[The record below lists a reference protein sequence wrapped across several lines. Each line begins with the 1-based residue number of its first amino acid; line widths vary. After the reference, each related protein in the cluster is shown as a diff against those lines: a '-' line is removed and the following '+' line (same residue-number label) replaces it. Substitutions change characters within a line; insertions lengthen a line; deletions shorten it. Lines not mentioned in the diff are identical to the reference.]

1 MQYDHL
7 LVRYGELTLKGTN
20 RKMFVNQLKDNVKRA
35 LIPLSGYH
43 VKGKRDRMYIELSPE
58 ADINEIIQR
67 LSKVYGIKSISPVI
81 KIDKN
86 EEKINQSAIQLSHD
100 FEKGSTFKV
109 DVKRVDKSFR
119 LDTYELQ
126 RQVGGA
132 ILKENNNITVNVKN
146 PDYEIKIEVRMD
158 AIYIYE
164 KVIAGAGGLPVG
176 TGGKTLLML
185 SGGIDSPVAGIEV
198 MKRGVTV
205 EAIHFHS
212 PPFTSEKA
220 KDKVIELTRIL
231 AERVGPI
238 KLHLVPFTEIQK
250 QINKVVHP
258 RYTMTSTR
266 RMMMRISD
274 KVVHQINANAI
285 VNGENLGQVASQTL
299 KSMYAINHVTATP
312 VLRPLLTL
320 DKEDIIKKAKE
331 LGTFE
336 TSIQPYEDCCTIFT
350 PKNPVTEPDF
360 DKVIKYESVF
370 NFDEM
375 IENAVEN
382 IETLTIDQNYK
393 SAKEQSTDSL
403 IKDLFQNS

>member
-67 LSKVYGIKSISPVI
+67 LSKVYGIKSISPII

-86 EEKINQSAIQLSHD
+86 EEKINQSAIQLSQD

-403 IKDLFQNS
+403 IKDLF

>member
-58 ADINEIIQR
+58 ADIYEIIQR

-403 IKDLFQNS
+403 IKDLF

>member
-132 ILKENNNITVNVKN
+132 ILIENNNITVNVKN

-403 IKDLFQNS
+403 IKDLF

>member
-1 MQYDHL
+1 MQFDHL

-35 LIPLSGYH
+35 LIPLRGYH

-58 ADINEIIQR
+58 ADINEIIHR

-86 EEKINQSAIQLSHD
+86 EEKINQSAIQLSQD
-100 FEKGSTFKV
+100 FVKGSTFKV

-126 RQVGGA
+126 GQVGGA

-360 DKVIKYESVF
+360 DKVVKYESVF

-403 IKDLFQNS
+403 IKDLF

>member
-403 IKDLFQNS
+403 IKDLF

>member
-86 EEKINQSAIQLSHD
+86 EEKINQSAIQLSQN

-250 QINKVVHP
+250 QINKVVHS

-360 DKVIKYESVF
+360 DKVVKYESVF

-403 IKDLFQNS
+403 IKDLF

>member
-132 ILKENNNITVNVKN
+132 ILKKNNNITVNVKN

-285 VNGENLGQVASQTL
+285 VNGENLGQVASQTQ
-299 KSMYAINHVTATP
+299 KSMHAINHVTATP

-403 IKDLFQNS
+403 IKDLF

>member
-320 DKEDIIKKAKE
+320 DKENIIKKAKE

-403 IKDLFQNS
+403 IKDLF

>member
-198 MKRGVTV
+198 VKRGVTV

-403 IKDLFQNS
+403 IKDLF

>member
-1 MQYDHL
+1 MQFDHL

-35 LIPLSGYH
+35 LIPLRGYH

-67 LSKVYGIKSISPVI
+67 VSKVYGIKSISPVI

-86 EEKINQSAIQLSHD
+86 EEKINQSAIQLSQD
-100 FEKGSTFKV
+100 FVKGSTFKV

-164 KVIAGAGGLPVG
+164 KVIAGACGLPVG

-360 DKVIKYESVF
+360 DKVVKYESVF

-403 IKDLFQNS
+403 IKDLF

>member
-20 RKMFVNQLKDNVKRA
+20 RKMFINQLKDNVKRA

-250 QINKVVHP
+250 QINKVVHS

-360 DKVIKYESVF
+360 DKVVKYESVF

-403 IKDLFQNS
+403 IKDLF

>member
-336 TSIQPYEDCCTIFT
+336 TSIQPYEDCCTIFI

-403 IKDLFQNS
+403 IKDLF

>member
-238 KLHLVPFTEIQK
+238 KLHLVPFSEIQK

-403 IKDLFQNS
+403 IKDLF

>member
-132 ILKENNNITVNVKN
+132 ILKKNNNITVNVKN

-238 KLHLVPFTEIQK
+238 KLHLMPFTEIQK

-403 IKDLFQNS
+403 IKDLF

>member
-20 RKMFVNQLKDNVKRA
+20 RKMFINQLKDNVKRA

-86 EEKINQSAIQLSHD
+86 EEKINQSAIQLSQD

-164 KVIAGAGGLPVG
+164 KVIAGAGGMPVG

-250 QINKVVHP
+250 QINKVVHS

-360 DKVIKYESVF
+360 DKVVKYESVF

-403 IKDLFQNS
+403 IKDLF

>member
-43 VKGKRDRMYIELSPE
+43 VKGKRDRMYIELSPD

-86 EEKINQSAIQLSHD
+86 EEKINQSAIQLSQD

-382 IETLTIDQNYK
+382 I
-393 SAKEQSTDSL
+393 
-403 IKDLFQNS
+403 

>member
-350 PKNPVTEPDF
+350 SKNPVTEPDF

-403 IKDLFQNS
+403 IKDLF

>member
-1 MQYDHL
+1 MQFDHL

-35 LIPLSGYH
+35 LIPLRGYH
-43 VKGKRDRMYIELSPE
+43 LKGKRDRMYIELSPE

-86 EEKINQSAIQLSHD
+86 EEKINQSAIQLSQD
-100 FEKGSTFKV
+100 FVKGSTFKV

-158 AIYIYE
+158 TIYIYE

-360 DKVIKYESVF
+360 DKVVKYESVF

-403 IKDLFQNS
+403 IKDLF

>member
-1 MQYDHL
+1 MQFDHL

-109 DVKRVDKSFR
+109 DVKRVDKSLR

-360 DKVIKYESVF
+360 DKVVKYESVF

-403 IKDLFQNS
+403 IKDLF

>member
-1 MQYDHL
+1 MQFDHL

-35 LIPLSGYH
+35 LIPLRGYH

-86 EEKINQSAIQLSHD
+86 EEKINQSAIQLSQD
-100 FEKGSTFKV
+100 FVKGSTFKV

-126 RQVGGA
+126 GQVGGA

-360 DKVIKYESVF
+360 DKVVKYESVF

-403 IKDLFQNS
+403 IKDLF

>member
-1 MQYDHL
+1 MQFDHL

-58 ADINEIIQR
+58 ADINEIIHR

-86 EEKINQSAIQLSHD
+86 EEKINQSAIQLSQD
-100 FEKGSTFKV
+100 FVKGSTFKV

-360 DKVIKYESVF
+360 DKVVKYESVF

-403 IKDLFQNS
+403 IKDLF